1 MALARYVVGS
11 FVVAG
16 GLVYHAMS
24 TREQYFPAMLYLSS
38 SKLSVVV
45 LGNLAFALTLCLGHL
60 LKAIF
65 LGRLREAEVE
75 RLYERAKDAIMETCL
90 AMTIFREEFNVKFV
104 VLFVSLLFVKIFH
117 WLCGDRVEH
126 VETAPATSRLTHVR
140 VCSLMFLLFALDVS
154 FLRYAVAHTLKIGP
168 SVLLLFGFEYVI
180 LASKAVATFAK
191 YCIVALDN
199 FLDGRWEGKGTA
211 VFYLELVTDL
221 LHLFV
226 YFVFFLIIFAYYGLP
241 VHLVRDLYLTFRNF
255 RRRVGEFLRYRKV
268 TANLDERF
276 PDCTREELQEGDDV
290 CIICR
295 DEMACGAAGGA
306 RPKKLP
312 CGHCFHLGCLRS
324 WLERQQACPTC
335 RAAVVPAEDAHA
347 ANGENEAGGGGNPD
361 AAEDAAM
368 RAAFRRELFGEGG
381 GGAAGEGGTPAA
393 AATAADANAN
403 ANPAAPPPRVPP
415 PPPPPI
421 DAAGARA
428 VPPPPPPRAEAP
440 AEPSAS
446 DSPSPPTADPR
457 SAPAAADPGSS
468 AAARRAAAMDAAM
481 RRAAA
486 ARAASAA
493 GREEVDRAGRLPS
506 DSTPSAAAAAAPP
519 SPAPDSTRAF
529 DSDADAAR
537 QSHSSPGGVG
547 GASGGEPPPSFRAA
561 APEWASP
568 WTSLAATAVGDPAA
582 ADAGALSPAQ
592 AHQIAAATA
601 AAVAAASAR
610 AQMAFFQMAPLGL
623 LAPPGN
629 ALAGSPLF
637 GAPPSPG
644 AAADPTFD
652 IAFAAAARA
661 AAAARSGEAA
671 AAAAFGD
678 AGTPGAYDSNVHARG
693 GVEGEEAA
701 RAEADLGGDAAA
713 ARLVAARDATAKART
728 RMHLAALEEQVARLQ
743 VQLAEARR
751 EADEEDEP
759 MKGKG
764 KGPEGH
770 GEDAGP
776 SEK

>member
-180 LASKAVATFAK
+180 LASKAVATFAR

-368 RAAFRRELFGEGG
+368 RAAFRRELFGDILRGLRNTEAEADGAG
-381 GGAAGEGGTPAA
+381 DAEGAAGVR
-393 AATAADANAN
+393 D
-403 ANPAAPPPRVPP
+403 
-415 PPPPPI
+415 
-421 DAAGARA
+421 
-428 VPPPPPPRAEAP
+428 
-440 AEPSAS
+440 
-446 DSPSPPTADPR
+446 
-457 SAPAAADPGSS
+457 
-468 AAARRAAAMDAAM
+468 
-481 RRAAA
+481 
-486 ARAASAA
+486 
-493 GREEVDRAGRLPS
+493 
-506 DSTPSAAAAAAPP
+506 
-519 SPAPDSTRAF
+519 
-529 DSDADAAR
+529 
-537 QSHSSPGGVG
+537 VG
-547 GASGGEPPPSFRAA
+547 G
-561 APEWASP
+561 
-568 WTSLAATAVGDPAA
+568 
-582 ADAGALSPAQ
+582 
-592 AHQIAAATA
+592 
-601 AAVAAASAR
+601 
-610 AQMAFFQMAPLGL
+610 
-623 LAPPGN
+623 
-629 ALAGSPLF
+629 
-637 GAPPSPG
+637 
-644 AAADPTFD
+644 
-652 IAFAAAARA
+652 
-661 AAAARSGEAA
+661 
-671 AAAAFGD
+671 
-678 AGTPGAYDSNVHARG
+678 
-693 GVEGEEAA
+693 
-701 RAEADLGGDAAA
+701 
-713 ARLVAARDATAKART
+713 
-728 RMHLAALEEQVARLQ
+728 
-743 VQLAEARR
+743 
-751 EADEEDEP
+751 
-759 MKGKG
+759 
-764 KGPEGH
+764 
-770 GEDAGP
+770 
-776 SEK
+776 

>member
-180 LASKAVATFAK
+180 LASKAVATFAR

-381 GGAAGEGGTPAA
+381 GGAAGEGGTPADA
-393 AATAADANAN
+393 AAAADANAN
-403 ANPAAPPPRVPP
+403 ANPAAPPPRFRRRRRRRLTRRARAPFRRRRRLARRRPRTLRVGSSESPDRGSSLRDRRGGSR
-415 PPPPPI
+415 I
-421 DAAGARA
+421 LRGGQARGGDGRGDAARGGARA
-428 VPPPPPPRAEAP
+428 LGGGAGGGGPRGAPPVGLDPLRRRRRAPDARARLDARLRLGRRRREAVAPVPGR
-440 AEPSAS
+440 
-446 DSPSPPTADPR
+446 R
-457 SAPAAADPGSS
+457 RRRGR
-468 AAARRAAAMDAAM
+468 RRAASVVP
-481 RRAAA
+481 R
-486 ARAASAA
+486 
-493 GREEVDRAGRLPS
+493 
-506 DSTPSAAAAAAPP
+506 
-519 SPAPDSTRAF
+519 
-529 DSDADAAR
+529 
-537 QSHSSPGGVG
+537 G
-547 GASGGEPPPSFRAA
+547 GARVGVAVDLPRGDGGGRPS
-561 APEWASP
+561 
-568 WTSLAATAVGDPAA
+568 A
-582 ADAGALSPAQ
+582 ADAGRSPRAG
-592 AHQIAAATA
+592 APDRGGDRRGRRRRLRAGADGVLPDGAARFARA
-601 AAVAAASAR
+601 PGERARGVAALR
-610 AQMAFFQMAPLGL
+610 
-623 LAPPGN
+623 
-629 ALAGSPLF
+629 
-637 GAPPSPG
+637 
-644 AAADPTFD
+644 
-652 IAFAAAARA
+652 RA
-661 AAAARSGEAA
+661 AESWGGGGSDVRHRVRRGAGTGRRRRRARSG
-671 AAAAFGD
+671 
-678 AGTPGAYDSNVHARG
+678 ARG
-693 GVEGEEAA
+693 RREPTSRTYTPEEASRERRRRA
-701 RAEADLGGDAAA
+701 RRRISAATRRRRGSSRRA
-713 ARLVAARDATAKART
+713 TPRRRRGRECTSRHSRSRWRGCRCSSPRRGARRT
-728 RMHLAALEEQVARLQ
+728 RRTS
-743 VQLAEARR
+743 R
-751 EADEEDEP
+751 
-759 MKGKG
+759 
-764 KGPEGH
+764 
-770 GEDAGP
+770 
-776 SEK
+776 

>member
-180 LASKAVATFAK
+180 LASKAVATFAR

-393 AATAADANAN
+393 AAAAADANAN

-446 DSPSPPTADPR
+446 DPPSPPTADPR
-457 SAPAAADPGSS
+457 SATAAADPGSS
-468 AAARRAAAMDAAM
+468 AAAR
-481 RRAAA
+481 
-486 ARAASAA
+486 ASSS
-493 GREEVDRAGRLPS
+493 R
-506 DSTPSAAAAAAPP
+506 SA
-519 SPAPDSTRAF
+519 
-529 DSDADAAR
+529 
-537 QSHSSPGGVG
+537 
-547 GASGGEPPPSFRAA
+547 
-561 APEWASP
+561 
-568 WTSLAATAVGDPAA
+568 
-582 ADAGALSPAQ
+582 
-592 AHQIAAATA
+592 
-601 AAVAAASAR
+601 
-610 AQMAFFQMAPLGL
+610 
-623 LAPPGN
+623 
-629 ALAGSPLF
+629 
-637 GAPPSPG
+637 
-644 AAADPTFD
+644 
-652 IAFAAAARA
+652 
-661 AAAARSGEAA
+661 
-671 AAAAFGD
+671 
-678 AGTPGAYDSNVHARG
+678 
-693 GVEGEEAA
+693 
-701 RAEADLGGDAAA
+701 
-713 ARLVAARDATAKART
+713 
-728 RMHLAALEEQVARLQ
+728 
-743 VQLAEARR
+743 
-751 EADEEDEP
+751 
-759 MKGKG
+759 
-764 KGPEGH
+764 
-770 GEDAGP
+770 
-776 SEK
+776 

>member
-180 LASKAVATFAK
+180 LASKAVATFAR

-347 ANGENEAGGGGNPD
+347 ANGENEAGGGENPD

-393 AATAADANAN
+393 AAADANAN

-421 DAAGARA
+421 DAAGART

-446 DSPSPPTADPR
+446 DPPSPPTADPR
-457 SAPAAADPGSS
+457 SATAAADPGSS

-486 ARAASAA
+486 ARARLGGGAGGGGPRGAPPVGLDPLRRRRRAPRRPRPTRRAPSTRTPTPRGSRTRPRAESAA
-493 GREEVDRAGRLPS
+493 
-506 DSTPSAAAAAAPP
+506 
-519 SPAPDSTRAF
+519 
-529 DSDADAAR
+529 
-537 QSHSSPGGVG
+537 
-547 GASGGEPPPSFRAA
+547 RAA
-561 APEWASP
+561 ASR
-568 WTSLAATAVGDPAA
+568 LRR
-582 ADAGALSPAQ
+582 
-592 AHQIAAATA
+592 
-601 AAVAAASAR
+601 SAR
-610 AQMAFFQMAPLGL
+610 RRPSGRRR
-623 LAPPGN
+623 G
-629 ALAGSPLF
+629 
-637 GAPPSPG
+637 PPSRRRRWATRRRRTPG
-644 AAADPTFD
+644 RSPPRRRTRSRRRPPRPSPPPPRGRRWRSSRWRRSVCSRPRGTRSRGRRSSARRRVPGRRRIRRSTSRSPRR
-652 IAFAAAARA
+652 RA

-671 AAAAFGD
+671 AAAAFGG
-678 AGTPGAYDSNVHARG
+678 ARTPGAFESNVHARG
-693 GVEGEEAA
+693 GVEGEEPA

-776 SEK
+776 SEE